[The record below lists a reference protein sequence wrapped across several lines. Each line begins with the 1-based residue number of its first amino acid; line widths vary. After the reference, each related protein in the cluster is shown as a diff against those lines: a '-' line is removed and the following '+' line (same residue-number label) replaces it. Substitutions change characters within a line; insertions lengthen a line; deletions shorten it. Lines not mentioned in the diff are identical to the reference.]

1 MEVFKPT
8 ISSVFSGERRYVIPL
23 FQRPYVWTKEAQW
36 EPLWEDIVVRADY
49 EVKGSHAELP
59 PHFMGAMVIQ
69 QKESWGDALLAH
81 DVIDGQQ
88 RLTTFQLLLFAL
100 RDIASLGDDKHI
112 STSIASWTRNAGA
125 MSNVEVEQFK
135 VWPTSRDIEQFQLVA
150 TSGSRASIEQVHPL
164 KFYRKRPL
172 ARPRMVEAYV
182 FFYEKINEWLQVKGA
197 EHVTERTRALRR
209 VFDKRM
215 QLVSIE
221 LGPKEEPQAIFET
234 LNARGVPLLASD
246 LLRNHI
252 FHRAGSAANALHTKY
267 WTRFEVPDDEEVPDG
282 DRFWEVEQRQGRLN
296 RARLDLFTQH
306 YLAMK
311 RSDEDIVSARL
322 FPEYKTW
329 IEKHAKF
336 ATLEDELKDFTTFA
350 DHFHALLRP
359 VPNTA
364 IGRFAERLRILDTS
378 TAYPLVLA
386 LLGNQKLATKDRD
399 GIFTD
404 LESFLVRRMVCGRGT
419 KAYNRLF
426 LQILRDFEKGEPTRE
441 AFRAVLA
448 SGTGVN
454 VDWPTDA
461 DFERAWMTLDAY
473 EDLKP
478 ARVEMILRA
487 IDSSMTTAA
496 TESITIHGKLTVEHV
511 LPQKWETH
519 WPLPADVDADTAKER
534 RDEVVHDFGNLTL
547 LTSVLNPS
555 VSNGPA
561 SAKLPKI
568 AEKAAL
574 RLSAHFQG
582 RTTWTEQDIQE
593 RGAALFLH
601 AKKVWPRP

>member
-1 MEVFKPT
+1 
-8 ISSVFSGERRYVIPL
+8 
-23 FQRPYVWTKEAQW
+23 
-36 EPLWEDIVVRADY
+36 
-49 EVKGSHAELP
+49 
-59 PHFMGAMVIQ
+59 
-69 QKESWGDALLAH
+69 
-81 DVIDGQQ
+81 
-88 RLTTFQLLLFAL
+88 
-100 RDIASLGDDKHI
+100 
-112 STSIASWTRNAGA
+112 
-125 MSNVEVEQFK
+125 
-135 VWPTSRDIEQFQLVA
+135 
-150 TSGSRASIEQVHPL
+150 
-164 KFYRKRPL
+164 
-172 ARPRMVEAYV
+172 
-182 FFYEKINEWLQVKGA
+182 
-197 EHVTERTRALRR
+197 
-209 VFDKRM
+209 
-215 QLVSIE
+215 
-221 LGPKEEPQAIFET
+221 
-234 LNARGVPLLASD
+234 
-246 LLRNHI
+246 
-252 FHRAGSAANALHTKY
+252 
-267 WTRFEVPDDEEVPDG
+267 
-282 DRFWEVEQRQGRLN
+282 
-296 RARLDLFTQH
+296 
-306 YLAMK
+306 MK
-311 RSDEDIVSARL
+311 RSDDDIVSARL

-359 VPNTA
+359 VPNTVT
-364 IGRFAERLRILDTS
+364 GRFAERLRILDTS

-487 IDSSMTTAA
+487 IDASMTTAA

-511 LPQKWETH
+511 LPQKWEKH
-519 WPLPADVDADTAKER
+519 WPLPVDVDADTAKER

-582 RTTWTEQDIQE
+582 RTTWTEQDIHE